1 MKILFFGI
9 LAEDVGATELEMEHM
24 ENLDALQ
31 EVLFSRFPV
40 LKTRRYI
47 MSLNKEMM
55 EGDTTLHADDEIALL
70 PPFAGG

>member
-9 LAEDVGATELEMEHM
+9 LAEDVGATELEMEHV

-31 EVLFSRFPV
+31 ELLFNKFPV
-40 LKTRRYI
+40 LKSRRYI
-47 MSLNKEMM
+47 MSLNKEMA
-55 EGDTTLHADDEIALL
+55 EGDTTLNPGDEIALL